1 MRIEN
6 IDQLVALYGTAAGRA
21 KDKVLGTLEKHS
33 INFIAKSPFLVL
45 STFNTSGQ
53 VDASPRG
60 GNAGFVK
67 VLDHNT
73 IVLPNAKGNNRLDSF
88 RNVVDTGRAGALFLI
103 PGMDE
108 TLRINGSA
116 YLTTEGATL
125 ALFSKE
131 THPPKTCLIIEVEEV
146 FLHCAKA
153 LMRSKLWSDD
163 SKMER
168 TELPSMGHMLKDQL
182 NDDVEPETQEA
193 MVERYKE
200 SL

>member
-6 IDQLVALYGTAAGRA
+6 IDELEALYGTATGRA
-21 KDKVLGTLEKHS
+21 KDKVLTSLEKHA
-33 INFIAKSPFLVL
+33 INFIGKSPFLVL

-53 VDASPRG
+53 LDASPRG

-67 VLDHNT
+67 VLDHNA
-73 IVLPNAKGNNRLDSF
+73 IAIPNAKGNNRLDSF

-108 TLRINGSA
+108 ALRINGSA
-116 YLTTEGATL
+116 YLTTDPSILE
-125 ALFSKE
+125 LFSGE

-153 LMRSKLWSDD
+153 LMRSKLWSDEY
-163 SKMER
+163 KIER

-182 NDDVEPETQEA
+182 NGTEEPETHEA
-193 MVERYKE
+193 MVARYKE